1 MMKPA
6 AILSS
11 LTLMFSSVTPVLA
24 EEFIRIPDRSAFL
37 SQVVG
42 KDLRLKG
49 YGPINV
55 SLTVLPDGEIE
66 GRGLGRP
73 VTGVWRWQD
82 GYFCR
87 DLYWGQRDLGPNC
100 QAVQVQGQT
109 VRFIADQGKGD
120 FADFAVQ

>member
-1 MMKPA
+1 MKPA

>member
-1 MMKPA
+1 MKPA
-6 AILSS
+6 ILISS
-11 LTLMFSSVTPVLA
+11 LFLSVANVSFAMA
-24 EEFIRIPDRSAFL
+24 EEFTPIPDRSTFL

-73 VTGVWRWQD
+73 VTGAWRWQD
-82 GYFCR
+82 GFFCR

-100 QAVQVQGQT
+100 QAVQVQGLT

>member
-1 MMKPA
+1 MKPA
-6 AILSS
+6 VIFSS
-11 LTLMFSSVTPVLA
+11 LFLTAATVTPALA
-24 EEFIRIPDRSAFL
+24 EEFTQIPDQSAFL

-49 YGPINV
+49 YGPIV
-55 SLTVLPDGEIE
+55 VRLTVLPDGEIE